1 MLPTEA
7 RWLREAL
14 QGIDAQ
20 ALSPLLNLGS
30 STARFREV
38 DQPYIDADIFAPLRA
53 RGINVVHCDLKQEE
67 GVDIACDL
75 LAEEMPAGLA
85 AIFPRAVLCT
95 NMLEHVVSRPAMAR
109 RLVEIVPSGGL
120 LFLTVPH
127 SFPYHPD
134 PIDNR
139 YRPDVAELAGLFPGW
154 AQVAGAVVADE
165 RFADV
170 LRREPRLL
178 LRHIARSVIP
188 WPRPGNWLSALH
200 RWAWLFKPYKV
211 TCLVLRK
218 P

>member
-30 STARFREV
+30 STAHFREV
-38 DQPYIDADIFAPLRA
+38 DQPYIDTDIFAPLRA
-53 RGINVVHCDLKQEE
+53 RGIDVVHCDLKQEE

-75 LAEEMPAGLA
+75 LADDMPAGLA
-85 AIFPRAVLCT
+85 AISPRAVFCT
-95 NMLEHVVSRPAMAR
+95 NMLEHVISRPAMAR
-109 RLVEIVPSGGL
+109 RLAEIVPSGGL
-120 LFLTVPH
+120 LFLTVPR

-134 PIDNR
+134 PIDNC
-139 YRPDVAELAGLFPGW
+139 YRPDVAQLAGLFPGW

-165 RFADV
+165 SFADV

>member
-14 QGIDAQ
+14 QSIAVED
-20 ALSPLLNLGS
+20 LSPLLNLGS
-30 STARFREV
+30 STAYFREV
-38 DQPYIDADIFAPLRA
+38 DQPYIDAEIFAPLRA
-53 RGINVVHCDLKQEE
+53 RGVRIVHCDLKQEE

-75 LAEEMPAGLA
+75 LAEKMPADFA
-85 AIFPRAVLCT
+85 SVSPRAVFCT
-95 NMLEHVVSRPAMAR
+95 NMLEHVTSRPAVAQ
-109 RLVEIVPSGGL
+109 RLAEIVPPGGL
-120 LFLTVPH
+120 LFLTVPR

-139 YRPDVAELAGLFPGW
+139 YRPDVADLSGLFPGW
-154 AQVAGAVVADE
+154 TPLTGAVVADE
-165 RFADV
+165 SFADV
-170 LRREPRLL
+170 LRREPHVL

-200 RWAWLFKPYKV
+200 RWLWLFKPYTV